1 MVSTERA
8 ADVVQ
13 LQEDEY
19 GENGD
24 DDDEEE
30 VVDDGLGEGE
40 LAAAGSRLV
49 LLVAAVA
56 LLVLV
61 IVAVLVAALAAF
73 PVAVVF
79 VPAEEKPGIEFGPNF
94 LTLSIIRLPLTF
106 LRLFRFP
113 LRAWPFRRGWRYL
126 RDVSSAEI
134 RYSQPPR

>member
-79 VPAEEKPGIEFGPNF
+79 VPAEEKPGFEFGPNF
-94 LTLSIIRLPLTF
+94 LTLSIIRLPLT
-106 LRLFRFP
+106 LLHLFRFP
-113 LRAWPFRRGWRYL
+113 LRAWPSRRGWRYL